1 MSYRLLN
8 DLFADAEDKVQ
19 AWICRDCLGDWIIAS
34 QAMTLRER
42 RTCCAC
48 EREVEKAR
56 DIQMIADRIQGELPK
71 YFEVVP
77 SAEEAVGFEL
87 AQVVGLSIDCGSEK
101 ANALIAT
108 LLVNP
113 EASTEGFYRAGQRYR
128 QTPAGTFAV
137 LRDEVIS
144 EWQGFAHELIHGRRY
159 FNQDV
164 QNFFGSLVCEA
175 LRAKPHEG
183 AEIPLVVKTLAAGS
197 ELFRARIARSKKEL
211 QEILENPGAQ
221 LSAPPKLSAANNRM
235 SAAGMPLLYV
245 SQTLE
250 TCVAEVR
257 PSIGDT
263 VVVGTFSPTRDM
275 TIFDF
280 TALEGEFHHEALSLF
295 ERGQQQRARHRH
307 MLRLLHEELGRPLRA
322 QDTDY
327 VMTQALTEF
336 IRYHK
341 GVEFDGVAFRSVQNK
356 EGINYVLFDS
366 GDESRRKS
374 PDWTPEF
381 AVVLSEADVKVK
393 TIQAVHYGLSDAQPS
408 ALTLTVQANE

>member
-1 MSYRLLN
+1 MSHRLLLN
-8 DLFADAEDKVQ
+8 NLFADEEDKVQ
-19 AWICRDCLGDWIIAS
+19 AWICRDCLGDPIIAF
-34 QAMTLRER
+34 QAKTLRER

-56 DIQMIADRIQGELPK
+56 DIQMIADRIQWDLPK
-71 YFEVVP
+71 YFEVLP
-77 SAEEAVGFEL
+77 SAEEATGFEL
-87 AQVVGLSIDCGSEK
+87 AQVVGLSIHCGSEK

-113 EASTEGFYRAGQRYR
+113 EACAEDFYRAGQRYR

-137 LRDEVIS
+137 LRDEVLS
-144 EWQGFAHELIHGRRY
+144 EWQSFAHELIHGRRY

-164 QNFFGSLVCEA
+164 QRFFGSLVFEA
-175 LRAKPHEG
+175 LQAKSHEG
-183 AEIPLVVKTLAAGS
+183 AESRLVVKTLVAGS
-197 ELFRARIARSKKEL
+197 ELFRARIASSEQEL
-211 QEILENPGAQ
+211 QKILKNPGAE

-280 TALEGEFHHEALSLF
+280 TALEGELHHDALSLF
-295 ERGQQQRARHRH
+295 ERGQYQRARHRH

-341 GVEFDGVAFRSVQNK
+341 GIDFDGVAFRSVQNK

-393 TIQAVHYGLSDAQPS
+393 TIQAVHYVLSDAQPS
-408 ALTLTVQANE
+408 APAR

>member
-1 MSYRLLN
+1 MRHRLLN

-19 AWICRDCLGDWIIAS
+19 AWICGNCLGDWVIAS
-34 QAMTLRER
+34 QAKTLRER

-56 DIQMIADRIQGELPK
+56 DIQMIADRIQGDLPK

-77 SAEEAVGFEL
+77 CAEEAVGFEL
-87 AQVVGLSIDCGSEK
+87 AQVVGLSINCGSEK

-113 EASTEGFYRAGQRYR
+113 EASTESFYRAGQRYR

-164 QNFFGSLVCEA
+164 QRFFGSLVFEA
-175 LRAKPHEG
+175 LQAKPHEG
-183 AEIPLVVKTLAAGS
+183 AETRLVVNKLVAGS
-197 ELFRARIARSKKEL
+197 KLFRARIANSAQEL
-211 QEILENPGAQ
+211 QKILENPGAE
-221 LSAPPKLSAANNRM
+221 LSAPPKLFAANNRM

-280 TALEGEFHHEALSLF
+280 TALEGEFHHDALSLF
-295 ERGQQQRARHRH
+295 EGGQHQRARHRLL
-307 MLRLLHEELGRPLRA
+307 LRLLREELGRPLRA

-336 IRYHK
+336 IRYHT
-341 GVEFDGVAFRSVQNK
+341 GVDFDGVAFRSVQNK

-408 ALTLTVQANE
+408 ALTLTVQANG